1 MVRESFLEEVVC
13 KLRPNMQVQV
23 KHEGGLSMDCDGFS
37 MGQAME
43 GGRECYQKSQLVVN
57 IHETEDMLFKLTEI
71 PSDL

>member
-1 MVRESFLEEVVC
+1 
-13 KLRPNMQVQV
+13 
-23 KHEGGLSMDCDGFS
+23 MDCDGFS